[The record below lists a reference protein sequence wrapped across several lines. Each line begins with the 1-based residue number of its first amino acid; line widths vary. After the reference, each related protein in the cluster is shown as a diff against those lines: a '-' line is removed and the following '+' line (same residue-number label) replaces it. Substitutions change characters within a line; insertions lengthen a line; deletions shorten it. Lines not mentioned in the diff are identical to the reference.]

1 MKARSLLILAAA
13 AGALAACST
22 TGGRLPPTEVIRY
35 HLGEPIAR
43 GTVRVEPLSN
53 TGPAS
58 IEFKTYAA
66 AVETTLLHNGYTLP
80 QGDAQ
85 PDYVATVSFTRA
97 NRLGPP
103 RPSPFSIGLGGGSFS
118 GGRGGGVGLGG
129 GVSFPIG
136 KSRPQEIIGTELSV
150 QIKRRMDQSPIWEGS
165 ARNIAPVEAL
175 AKIDVQA
182 QAAKLADAL
191 FTKFPGESGRTIEV
205 K

>member
-1 MKARSLLILAAA
+1 M
-13 AGALAACST
+13 
-22 TGGRLPPTEVIRY
+22 IRY
-35 HLGEPIAR
+35 HLGQPIAR
-43 GTVRVEPLSN
+43 GTIRVEPLSA

-66 AVETTLLHNGYTLP
+66 AVETALLRNGYSLA

-85 PDYVATVSFTRA
+85 PDFIATVNFTRA

-129 GVSFPIG
+129 GLSFPIG
-136 KSRPQEIIGTELSV
+136 KSQPQEIIGTELSV
-150 QIKRRMDQSPIWEGS
+150 QIKRRVDQSPIWEGS
-165 ARNIAPVEAL
+165 ARNIAPVQAL
-175 AKIDVQA
+175 AKLDAQA

>member
-13 AGALAACST
+13 AGTLAACST

-35 HLGEPIAR
+35 HLGQPIAR
-43 GTVRVEPLSN
+43 GTIRVEPLSA
-53 TGPAS
+53 TGTAS

-66 AVETTLLHNGYTLP
+66 AVETALMRNGYSLA

-85 PDYVATVSFTRA
+85 PDFIATVNFTRA

-129 GVSFPIG
+129 GLSFPIG
-136 KSRPQEIIGTELSV
+136 KSQPQEIIGTELSV
-150 QIKRRMDQSPIWEGS
+150 QIKRRVDQSPIWEGS
-165 ARNIAPVEAL
+165 ARNIAPVQAL
-175 AKIDVQA
+175 AKLDAQA

>member
-13 AGALAACST
+13 AGTLAACST

-43 GTVRVEPLSN
+43 GTIRVEPLSN

-66 AVETTLLHNGYTLP
+66 AVETALLRNGYSLP

-85 PDYVATVSFTRA
+85 PDYIATVSFTRA

-118 GGRGGGVGLGG
+118 GNRGGVGLGG
-129 GVSFPIG
+129 GLSFPIG

-165 ARNIAPVEAL
+165 ARNIAPVETL
-175 AKIDVQA
+175 AKIDAQA